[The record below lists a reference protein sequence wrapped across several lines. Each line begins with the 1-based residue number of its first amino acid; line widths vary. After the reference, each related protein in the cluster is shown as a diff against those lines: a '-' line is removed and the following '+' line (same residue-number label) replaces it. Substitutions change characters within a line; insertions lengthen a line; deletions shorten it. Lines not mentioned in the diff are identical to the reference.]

1 MPFVTETLLAGDPAT
16 TFVVNN
22 EKFLWLRFVIIE
34 RKARQKE
41 SGPKNPWQKQ
51 RKVFAVSSIK

>member
-34 RKARQKE
+34 RKARRKE
-41 SGPKNPWQKQ
+41 SGPKKSVA
-51 RKVFAVSSIK
+51 KTKESICSQFN